1 MMGTLVVKGLR
12 GDLILRLREV
22 ELISNSSLIS
32 LKPLIFN
39 DYEMFI
45 IVILQSFTLLL
56 LQSYLIR
63 HLIIRSTFKDTQ
75 RYWKIQGTQGAL
87 VHLSTQREFRP
98 LETRR
103 GLGGHSG
110 I

>member
-75 RYWKIQGTQGAL
+75 RVLEDSRNSMSTGT
-87 VHLSTQREFRP
+87 
-98 LETRR
+98 LE
-103 GLGGHSG
+103 HSEG

>member
-12 GDLILRLREV
+12 GDLILRLRDV

-75 RYWKIQGTQGAL
+75 RVLEDSRNSRSTGT
-87 VHLSTQREFRP
+87 
-98 LETRR
+98 LE
-103 GLGGHSG
+103 HSEG

>member
-75 RYWKIQGTQGAL
+75 RVLEDSRNSRSTGT
-87 VHLSTQREFRP
+87 
-98 LETRR
+98 LE
-103 GLGGHSG
+103 HSEG